1 MAKVIA
7 REEMNLQE
15 GWYAEA
21 KEMDMQKLPEFL
33 RHLTEDFDHDYG
45 TICHA
50 LTAGAIATCWA
61 MNATEQGGITGFQ
74 AGAVM
79 WEFIRHWMH
88 HEYGDGS
95 LRLINYDDML
105 YPQYR
110 DRFEKVISKEVWAR
124 LQEKAKEKLREATE
138 DRPVAAVKLHWQN
151 IAQGQVPFGY
161 KVEED

>member
-21 KEMDMQKLPEFL
+21 RDMDMQKLPEFL

-61 MNATEQGGITGFQ
+61 MNDTEQGGITGFQ
-74 AGAVM
+74 AGAIM
-79 WEFIRHWMH
+79 WEFMKHWN
-88 HEYGDGS
+88 DVKAPA
-95 LRLINYDDML
+95 RLLQYEDML
-105 YPQYR
+105 YPQYA
-110 DRFEKVISKEVWAR
+110 DRFDKLISKETWAY
-124 LQEKAKEKLREATE
+124 LQQRAKEKLREK
-138 DRPVAAVKLHWQN
+138 DSSPVAAVRLHWQN
-151 IAQGQVPFGY
+151 IAQGQIPFGY
-161 KVEED
+161 KVENEQ